1 MIFKSTRYN
10 QFIDRHQP
18 VGISISAEIA
28 ATPARAHLPS
38 SDSPKTNSQTHHL
51 LFIDNLVVEYRL
63 CIDV

>member
-18 VGISISAEIA
+18 VGIDIGRDRGD
-28 ATPARAHLPS
+28 TCARAPALL